1 MYISSCPA
9 VTLFDFEKIRPS
21 HEPSLATMETAVFSL
36 VSIVPMVIVPT
47 DELIVLPVSAV
58 RLLFLGRFVFV
69 FVFVRLNVEH
79 VAHTLC

>member
-1 MYISSCPA
+1 
-9 VTLFDFEKIRPS
+9 
-21 HEPSLATMETAVFSL
+21 METAVFSL